1 MLKVQNMHIILDDPE
16 KSFHILRDISFEI
29 SRGEILG
36 IVGESGS
43 GKTILGKE
51 IMGLNKKPVIRTKG
65 KIFFEGSEINE
76 KNIYSTRGRNI
87 SMIFQNPAACLNP
100 VISIKDQLMET
111 IKIYQNKTSREALKK
126 AIELLK
132 SVEITNPEE
141 RIKSYPHN
149 LSGGMNQRVM
159 TALAIASN
167 PKLLIADEPTT
178 ALDVTVQSVIIDLL
192 MKLHNELDLGIVFI
206 SHNISLVRNIADKI
220 AIMYAGEI
228 LEFLSKD
235 QINNNNIKHPYTK
248 MLMDCLPNLHIK
260 NERLTAIPG
269 EIAHNNHKF
278 ETACIFSPRCP
289 RKIDLCIKD
298 KPQFEQQKYFRCHN
312 PL

>member
-16 KSFHILRDISFEI
+16 KSFHILRDVSFEI

-51 IMGLNKKPVIRTKG
+51 IMGLNKKPVTKTKG
-65 KIFFEGSEINE
+65 KIFFEGSEITE
-76 KNIYSTRGRNI
+76 KNICSIRGRNI
-87 SMIFQNPAACLNP
+87 SMIFQNPEACLNP

-111 IKIYQNKTSREALKK
+111 IKISQNKSSREASKK

-132 SVEITNPEE
+132 SVEITNPEQ

-192 MKLHNELDLGIVFI
+192 MKLHNELDLGIIFI
-206 SHNISLVRNIADKI
+206 SHNISLVQNIADKI

-248 MLMDCLPNLHIK
+248 MLMDCLPKLHVK
-260 NERLTAIPG
+260 NEKLTAIPG
-269 EIAHNNHKF
+269 EIAHNNNKF
-278 ETACIFSPRCP
+278 DSACIFSPRCP
-289 RKIDLCIKD
+289 RKIEICTKE
-298 KPQFEQQKYFRCHN
+298 KPVFAQQHFKCHN